1 MCSSDLRGDDFRTD
15 YSRLAMLCASFP
27 GVPVVALTAT
37 ASKKDILAI
46 NDSLNLKNPL
56 KVIANP
62 NRPNIFMKKSSTQ
75 VMTQNSLS
83 NSWGP
88 LLPC

>member
-1 MCSSDLRGDDFRTD
+1 MISSQTILDWQL
-15 YSRLAMLCASFP
+15 MLCASFL

-56 KVIANP
+56 KVMANP
-62 NRPNIFMKKSSTQ
+62 NRPNIFLKKSSTQ

-83 NSWGP
+83 NFWGP